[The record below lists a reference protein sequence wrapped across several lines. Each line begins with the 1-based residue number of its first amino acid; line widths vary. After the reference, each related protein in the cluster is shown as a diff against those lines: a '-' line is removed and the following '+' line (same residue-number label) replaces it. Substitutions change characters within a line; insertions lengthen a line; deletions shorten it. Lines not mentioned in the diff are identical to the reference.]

1 MSEGVS
7 EDGWLGLEQING
19 SGSSPSS
26 SYAHREPDRTP
37 RGRGWLAHLGLVPC
51 RGVMLGW
58 LLGGVALPWREHGSW
73 RCAMAVVTRCLP
85 VAARVMAPSNLQ
97 ATHPKTLSTRFASTQ
112 GAARK
117 KNGGKRGLGSSTTS
131 RWICLARRRA
141 LPRVRSEE
149 RRVGKECTSWC
160 RSRWSPYH

>member
-58 LLGGVALPWREHGSW
+58 LLGGVALPWCEHGSW

-97 ATHPKTLSTRFASTQ
+97 ATHPKTLSTRFALTQ
-112 GAARK
+112 GSVRK
-117 KNGGKRGLGSSTTS
+117 KNGGERSLGSSTTS
-131 RWICLARRRA
+131 MWICSARRRV
-141 LPRVRSEE
+141 LPRVVHKRQEG
-149 RRVGKECTSWC
+149 VGEC
-160 RSRWSPYH
+160 SRLVE